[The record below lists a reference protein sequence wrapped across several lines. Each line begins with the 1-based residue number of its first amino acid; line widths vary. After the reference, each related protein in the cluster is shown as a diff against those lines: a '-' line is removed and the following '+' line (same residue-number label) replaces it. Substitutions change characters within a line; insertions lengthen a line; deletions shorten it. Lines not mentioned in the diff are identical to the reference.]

1 VKCASSS
8 AFLPRL
14 FAHSLY
20 EIEPKLGACLELA
33 AWPGGQKE
41 LESALFTEADAV
53 TATGSD
59 EALAAIRQ
67 NVPVKTRFL
76 AYGHRLSFGY
86 ITAEALAGPNPGRLA
101 DQAGLDV
108 AAWDQLGCLSPHVF
122 YVERRGRVSPE
133 TFAEM
138 LAASLARLEQAQPRG
153 PLPESVAAAIANRR
167 AFYQLRGAH
176 LADTQQWTSPDS
188 TAWTVVLEADPQFQT
203 SCLHRFIYVK
213 PVADLTQAL
222 QGADAFRRQIST
234 VGLAAP
240 EDRQKEIT
248 LALARW
254 GATRVCPIGQMQNP
268 PLSWRHDG
276 RPAMSELVTWTD
288 WEYPS

>member
-1 VKCASSS
+1 MPPRSRTSDSIWCASV
-8 AFLPRL
+8 A
-14 FAHSLY
+14 
-20 EIEPKLGACLELA
+20 
-33 AWPGGQKE
+33 
-41 LESALFTEADAV
+41 
-53 TATGSD
+53 
-59 EALAAIRQ
+59 
-67 NVPVKTRFL
+67 VPV
-76 AYGHRLSFGY
+76 
-86 ITAEALAGPNPGRLA
+86 P
-101 DQAGLDV
+101 
-108 AAWDQLGCLSPHVF
+108 
-122 YVERRGRVSPE
+122 VSPE
-133 TFAEM
+133 IET
-138 LAASLARLEQAQPRG
+138 
-153 PLPESVAAAIANRR
+153 
-167 AFYQLRGAH
+167 
-176 LADTQQWTSPDS
+176 
-188 TAWTVVLEADPQFQT
+188 T